1 MQDFNETDLAAEYTI
16 DYYTNYKFH
25 ELDNYNIAQIGRRW
39 FGDKFD
45 FENQKTFQFEIENL
59 INTEPVNFTIYA
71 ASTSEINTSMSV
83 DVNGSLITNLFFS
96 SINDPIMASG
106 DSHNEQIFLNS
117 SDVDINI
124 EYNNLSLIHI

>member
-1 MQDFNETDLAAEYTI
+1 MDQARQNS
-16 DYYTNYKFH
+16 
-25 ELDNYNIAQIGRRW
+25 
-39 FGDKFD
+39 
-45 FENQKTFQFEIENL
+45 KTFQFEIENL
-59 INTEPVNFTIYA
+59 INTEPLNFTIYA

-117 SDVDINI
+117 SNVDINI
-124 EYNNLSLIHI
+124 EYNNNDLSGHFSI